1 MALLVM
7 AGLVNIGLAVFGGI
21 TVPKDFASY
30 LVTIFITNLLLYTT
44 FYIIMKV
51 RRARAE
57 RGGGR
62 GVNWWTVV
70 TGWEVLFSAV
80 SELDCS
86 LLIDGFGLVW
96 CLRAHQQQGY
106 IVRLG

>member
-7 AGLVNIGLAVFGGI
+7 AGLVNIGLAVFGGV

-51 RRARAE
+51 S
-57 RGGGR
+57 RGEV
-62 GVNWWTVV
+62 GVSV
-70 TGWEVLFSAV
+70 
-80 SELDCS
+80 
-86 LLIDGFGLVW
+86 
-96 CLRAHQQQGY
+96 H
-106 IVRLG
+106 